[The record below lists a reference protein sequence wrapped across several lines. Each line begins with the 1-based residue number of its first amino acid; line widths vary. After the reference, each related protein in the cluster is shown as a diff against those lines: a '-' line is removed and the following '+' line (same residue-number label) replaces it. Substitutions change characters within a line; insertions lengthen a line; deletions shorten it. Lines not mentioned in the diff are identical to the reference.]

1 MFKFDFKKIFIF
13 NIFLI
18 LFSTLF
24 LNIYIDK
31 ERFLIKYPDD
41 NFHYLTKASIL
52 KDCKDTKINNCLGIK
67 RLYDLN
73 KKNFL
78 IKKYTMDG
86 MILII
91 DDFVFLN

>member
-67 RLYDLN
+67 RLNDLN
-73 KKNFL
+73 KKKF
-78 IKKYTMDG
+78 
-86 MILII
+86 
-91 DDFVFLN
+91 